1 MTDLPGLAALLAD
14 PLLGSVLS
22 GRREGVLLLD
32 YDGTLAPLTPDRD
45 AAVPY
50 PGLLDILS
58 RLPRAGSGRAV
69 VVSGRPIEAIEGFL
83 GPAAPAEIWGCHG
96 ALRRLPDGRRE
107 GLVLS
112 PQWAAALDRAAAAVP
127 GELRA
132 TALEPKPVSLALHWR
147 GLPEEAVRSLS
158 RHIEPVWFG
167 LAREAGLEL
176 HGFDG
181 GLELRPPGWDKGR
194 AVRCLAREQ
203 PGAVLVYCGDD
214 RTDEDAFTAL
224 GPDGLGILVRLR
236 WRPTAARYHL
246 TPPGELSVFL
256 DRIAAAFEG
265 GNNESGR

>member
-32 YDGTLAPLTPDRD
+32 YDGTLAPFTPDRD

-50 PGLLDILS
+50 PGLTDILA

-112 PQWAAALDRAAAAVP
+112 PQWAKALDRAAAAVADALP
-127 GELRA
+127 A
-132 TALEPKPVSLALHWR
+132 TALERKPVSLALHWR
-147 GLPEEAVRSLS
+147 GLPDEAVRSLS
-158 RHIEPVWFG
+158 RRIEPVWSG
-167 LAREAGLEL
+167 LAREAGLAL
-176 HGFDG
+176 HAFDG

-224 GPDGLGILVRLR
+224 GPDGLGILVRPQ
-236 WRPTAARYHL
+236 WRPTAACYHL

-256 DRIAAAFEG
+256 DRVAAAFEG